1 MKSMLFFLRAASLLD
16 GLLLSYPLLAILE
29 VSLTGRLSAPLS
41 LPRLGI
47 VLLSGALGAFIGWLL
62 DRMKNPPVRAITLL
76 LAAAPAAG
84 FTAGCWYL
92 MEKNIFHLAL
102 AVLCLVFYVVGMYF
116 ATHPFDELIG
126 TSFLSLTM
134 VAYFLAAVI
143 VWFCNAYFGMDCD
156 PVLLIVSFLIFILLY
171 AIISNQS
178 NIERLMGRRHYDL
191 SMLPAGMRRYN
202 LLLICAGFVLV
213 VLGLFFQ
220 TPIWYIVKFLLRV
233 LTSFLYIFVLFFR
246 FIIWLLARP
255 AQPDKPLPQVSTLPV
270 FGQAQEAASTPFI
283 NVLFQ
288 WLALLLILLFLFSLR
303 RQIWATIQKIVSAVW
318 RLLKALFSPPAG
330 KGKSMSASYE
340 YYVDTVE
347 ELEHSPGE
355 EPAAAE
361 GLPSLRIWQRRCR
374 TFLEN
379 PPDNTFLP
387 EGYGLILTWLRIH
400 GAPLTPA
407 DTTLEILNKS
417 LTRMPQSPFSR
428 VTETYNTVYYGESP
442 LRDDD
447 CESLIQTLKILVQSR

>member
-1 MKSMLFFLRAASLLD
+1 MKPFFFFLRIAALLD
-16 GLLLSYPLLAILE
+16 SLLLSYPILAVLE
-29 VSLTGRLSAPLS
+29 VAITGQLTAASS

-47 VLLSGALGAFIGWLL
+47 VLVAGALGALTGWLL
-62 DRMKNPPVRAITLL
+62 DRMKHPPVRIVTLL
-76 LAAAPAAG
+76 LAAAPAA
-84 FTAGCWYL
+84 FFAGGCLYFL
-92 MEKNIFHLAL
+92 GTSLFHWAL
-102 AVLCLVFYVVGMYF
+102 VILSLVIYAVGMFF
-116 ATHPFDELIG
+116 ATHSFDELIG
-126 TSFLSLTM
+126 TSFLSFTM
-134 VAYFLAAVI
+134 IAYFLAAII
-143 VWFCNAYFGMDCD
+143 VWFCGSYFGMICE
-156 PVLLIVSFLIFILLY
+156 PILLIGSFLLFILLY

-246 FIIWLLARP
+246 FIIWLLVRP
-255 AQPDKPLPQVSTLPV
+255 AQPDKPLPQVSALPV

-318 RLLKALFSPPAG
+318 RLLKALFSRSVG
-330 KGKSMSASYE
+330 KQKSASASSE

-347 ELEHSPGE
+347 DLERDTVETS
-355 EPAAAE
+355 AAE
-361 GLPSLRIWQRRCR
+361 EKIPTLRIWQRQCR
-374 TFLEN
+374 DFLESPRGN
-379 PPDNTFLP
+379 RSLRD
-387 EGYGLILTWLRIH
+387 GYLLILTWLRIH
-400 GAPLTPA
+400 GAPLSPA

-417 LTRMPQSPFSR
+417 LTRMPESPFSH
-428 VTETYNTVYYGESP
+428 VTERFNDAYYGELP
-442 LRDDD
+442 LLDDD
-447 CESLIQTLKILVQSR
+447 YESLARTLRILMREK

>member
-1 MKSMLFFLRAASLLD
+1 MKSMLFFLRAAALLD

-29 VSLTGRLSAPLS
+29 VSLTGRLSSPLS

-143 VWFCNAYFGMDCD
+143 VWFCKAYFGMDCD

-202 LLLICAGFVLV
+202 LLLI
-213 VLGLFFQ
+213 
-220 TPIWYIVKFLLRV
+220 
-233 LTSFLYIFVLFFR
+233 
-246 FIIWLLARP
+246 
-255 AQPDKPLPQVSTLPV
+255 
-270 FGQAQEAASTPFI
+270 
-283 NVLFQ
+283 
-288 WLALLLILLFLFSLR
+288 
-303 RQIWATIQKIVSAVW
+303 
-318 RLLKALFSPPAG
+318 
-330 KGKSMSASYE
+330 
-340 YYVDTVE
+340 
-347 ELEHSPGE
+347 
-355 EPAAAE
+355 
-361 GLPSLRIWQRRCR
+361 
-374 TFLEN
+374 
-379 PPDNTFLP
+379 
-387 EGYGLILTWLRIH
+387 
-400 GAPLTPA
+400 
-407 DTTLEILNKS
+407 
-417 LTRMPQSPFSR
+417 
-428 VTETYNTVYYGESP
+428 
-442 LRDDD
+442 
-447 CESLIQTLKILVQSR
+447 